1 MLKKKNIATMMA
13 AATVATSV
21 APVFAATIKTETVK
35 KGSDEQKALV
45 NDLRKL
51 LAEGTKYEEIKQPTD
66 VQTLIED
73 KVGDSVYE
81 IRTTDATLTSD
92 ADVLLSGTNTES
104 VENVLA
110 LEKKIEALDKDEKLY
125 VYVIDK
131 GHGVVNGKISNV
143 NAKGQDIAAETLA
156 KITVDNTL
164 SVIGKYDLADF
175 YDGEYIT
182 AEGLDLINLVVN
194 GKFDTNK
201 YENIDVEVETEVQED
216 NKENVITINF
226 TVNYV
231 DTSKEDETFTIQIS
245 GNDLKD
251 VHEFYDFIKE
261 EGRVQVGA
269 SKIQGDTRFE
279 TAVAIAD
286 EAHGTTTPS
295 KVVLVNATS
304 MIDGLTAAPLAA
316 KLEAPVLLT
325 NKEEL
330 PKATLDYIKNV
341 KKTHSDAEITIVGG
355 TGVVSDTVKKQLQE
369 IGVKVDRVGG
379 VDRHATSVAV
389 AVKLEKLAGTE
400 LDKAFVVAATG
411 EADAM
416 SIAPIAADTKAPII
430 VEGFDGMST
439 TANELLKSANDID
452 VIGGKVS
459 EETRKAYE
467 KRSGYDFVAGEDRFE
482 TNAKIVRNYFNNV
495 ESIYVAKDGFT
506 ENNNEV
512 LVDALAVGTLAAK
525 NDAAIILA
533 SKELTVKQ
541 EEAIQLVKKD
551 TINKEEYTTVTQI
564 GGGLK
569 HSVVKQIAKIL
580 GFTNK

>member
-1 MLKKKNIATMMA
+1 MLKRRSIATMMA

-21 APVFAATIKTETVK
+21 APVFAATTKTEIVK

-51 LAEGTKYEEIKQPTD
+51 LSEGTKFEVIGEKDGKKINADYN
-66 VQTLIED
+66 
-73 KVGDSVYE
+73 VGDSVYE
-81 IRTTDATLTSD
+81 IRTTSATLTTTSTVD
-92 ADVLLSGTNTES
+92 IIKNTTK
-104 VENVLA
+104 VENVLK
-110 LEKKIEALDKDEKLY
+110 LEQQIEALKDDQKLF
-125 VYVIDK
+125 VYVVDK
-131 GHGVVNGKISNV
+131 GHGITNGKVSDV
-143 NAKGQDIAAETLA
+143 NAKNQDIEEQIFSKA
-156 KITVDNTL
+156 IIDNTV
-164 SVIGKYDLADF
+164 SVVGEYDLADF
-175 YDGEYIT
+175 YDGEYVT
-182 AEGLDLINLVVN
+182 EKGLDLINLVVN
-194 GKFDTNK
+194 DKFDTNK
-201 YENIDVEVETEVQED
+201 YEDIRVKVKDEVKTD
-216 NKENVITINF
+216 NKEHIITIEF
-226 TVNYV
+226 RVDYV
-231 DTSKEDETFTIQIS
+231 DSSKKDNELFTIQIS

-251 VHEFYDFIKE
+251 VHEFYDFIRQDGK
-261 EGRVQVGA
+261 RVKVGA
-269 SKIQGDTRFE
+269 SKIAGETRFE

-286 EAHGTTTPS
+286 EAYGTTTPS

-341 KKTHSDAEITIVGG
+341 KKTHSDAEVTIVGG

-369 IGVKVDRVGG
+369 IGVKVDRIGG
-379 VDRHATSVAV
+379 KDRHATSVEV
-389 AVKLEKLAGTE
+389 AVKLEKLAGTKLNE
-400 LDKAFVVAATG
+400 AFVVAATG

-416 SIAPIAADTKAPII
+416 SIAPIAANGKTPII

-459 EETRKAYE
+459 KETQETYKDRT
-467 KRSGYDFVAGEDRFE
+467 GYDFVAGEDRFE
-482 TNAKIVRNYFNNV
+482 TNAKIVRNYFKKGKV

-512 LVDALAVGTLAAK
+512 LVDALAVGTLANKK
-525 NDAAIILA
+525 NAAIVLA

-541 EEAIQLVKKD
+541 EEAVELVSTKKD
-551 TINKEEYTTVTQI
+551 TTVTQI
-564 GGGLK
+564 GGGVK

-580 GFTNK
+580 GYTNK